1 MAADHGDHVTPDQF
15 KGRARRARNSP
26 DVAVRRRHARAD
38 RRDPRRRHRRR
49 DRTTTPPHR
58 MGGHGRAHERDDK
71 EPTNET
77 TREEPT
83 NETTREDRAGQRRP
97 KDGRQRSG
105 ADAGAQPPRPPA
117 PATPQTP
124 TVDRD
129 ATDARQAVHRQGSPR
144 SGPDR
149 HALHPAGR
157 APAGFFGF
165 VKPAGPAAG
174 GRDVFVLGSAVKH
187 VDGTDVE
194 RAEWPRLDGKRIAV
208 DRTARRP
215 AGRPQATA
223 ARPAQDL
230 RRARRPAG
238 RPRGTPKGRQ
248 RPLQAHR
255 GAVAPLLHEQH
266 SGDRGPNTA
275 PRPQLRPMARACNRV
290 DSPT

>member
-1 MAADHGDHVTPDQF
+1 MLAQTGVILAAVIGAETE
-15 KGRARRARNSP
+15 
-26 DVAVRRRHARAD
+26 
-38 RRDPRRRHRRR
+38 PRRR
-49 DRTTTPPHR
+49 RT
-58 MGGHGRAHERDDK
+58 GGGGTG

-77 TREEPT
+77 TRSPR
-83 NETTREDRAGQRRP
+83 TRRHGRSSRTRRHGRTGPGSAGR
-97 KDGRQRSG
+97 KTDDSG
-105 ADAGAQPPRPPA
+105 AERTRGHSPHVRPPA
-117 PATPQTP
+117 LRRRPRPSTAMPP
-124 TVDRD
+124 THVK
-129 ATDARQAVHRQGSPR
+129 QYNRQGSPR